1 MSKKPEFTFGGQ
13 PMSLTK
19 STTEAAIRVSK
30 GAAMPPGTSRNS
42 RSVDDFT
49 LIKTSRAMD
58 AKLDALRKR
67 PEVQNGTHV
76 YYVNGETDI
85 PYIPTGK
92 MYVEFLSDSNI
103 VEHYDLFEKY
113 HLTVLEVVFPGAYRL
128 QVTPESPN
136 PIKCIIALQKHK
148 KVLVA
153 EPDLATVPISYEFDV
168 PRGSFSLTQWHH
180 ENLGAAIPI
189 IDIPNAVFGSS
200 HFKRGADSRV
210 KDAWKAMGSLGSKN
224 IKIAV
229 IDTGFY
235 TEHPMLWGDGTK
247 IRAPY
252 NAVTNT
258 SDAGPFYTTVHGDT
272 DVFEHGTSCAAVA
285 AGTLQNGVIGVAPN
299 SRIIPIRLD
308 MLTNE
313 TIINAFKH
321 AMLNGADVISCSL
334 GYPKPHLLPTD
345 VANFIRQVA
354 RTGRGG
360 KGIPIFIAAGNANPA
375 SNGVPREVSDFAAH
389 PDVCCIT
396 ASNSLDESSSY
407 SFFGSNALI
416 TAPTNGNDGVG
427 ITTASVQM
435 SGGGADA
442 TYVSGFGGTSS
453 AAPLAAGVAALMLSV
468 NPNLTA
474 LQIKQLMAKHAE
486 KIPARYD
493 ANGHST
499 HVGYGRIN
507 ALKLVQAAAGGGT
520 AATPTPVPTPTPAPR
535 PVPSPG
541 PVGPPPP
548 ASVTSRKGVV
558 TSKFL
563 NVRDNPSLTANKV
576 ARLNEG
582 DRIEVLE
589 FVGEWYKIGIG
600 KYVNRDFVRLTTA
613 EVVASGKVVSKFL
626 NVRSGPS
633 TSHAK
638 VRQIFLGEKVNV
650 HETTADGWYRINKGE
665 WVLGMHIRLD

>member
-1 MSKKPEFTFGGQ
+1 MSKKPSFSFGGKE
-13 PMSLTK
+13 MSLTK

-30 GAAMPPGTSRNS
+30 GADLPPGTSRNS

-49 LIKTSRAMD
+49 LFRSSRAMD

-67 PEVQNGTHV
+67 PEVQSGTHV

-92 MYVEFLSDSNI
+92 MYVEFLSDSNL
-103 VEHYDLFEKY
+103 VEHYNLFEKY

-136 PIKCIIALQKHK
+136 PIKCIMALQKNK
-148 KVLVA
+148 KVLIA
-153 EPDLATVPISYEFDV
+153 EPELATIPISYDFDV

-210 KDAWKAMGSLGSKN
+210 KEAWKAMGSLGSKSL
-224 IKIAV
+224 KIAV
-229 IDTGFY
+229 IDTGFD
-235 TEHPMLWGDGTK
+235 TEHPMLFGDGTK
-247 IRAPY
+247 IRAPF

-308 MLTNE
+308 MLTDE
-313 TIINAFKH
+313 SIINAFRH

-334 GYPKPHLLPTD
+334 GYPKPHSLPTQ
-345 VANFIRQVA
+345 VRNFISQVA
-354 RTGRGG
+354 RSGRGG

-389 PDVCCIT
+389 SDVCCIT
-396 ASNSLDESSSY
+396 ASNSLDEPSSY

-427 ITTASVQM
+427 ITTASVQF
-435 SGGGADA
+435 SNGGLEH

-486 KIPARYD
+486 KIPASYD
-493 ANGHST
+493 SNGHST
-499 HVGYGRIN
+499 RVGYGRIN
-507 ALKLVQAAAGGGT
+507 ALKLVQAASGT
-520 AATPTPVPTPTPAPR
+520 GTSVPTPTPAPAPTPT
-535 PVPSPG
+535 PVPNPTPSG
-541 PVGPPPP
+541 PPP
-548 ASVTSRKGVV
+548 ASVTSRKGIV

-563 NVRDNPSLTANKV
+563 NVRQQPSLTANKIG
-576 ARLNEG
+576 RLNEG
-582 DRIEVLE
+582 DRVEVIE
-589 FVGEWYKIGIG
+589 FVGEWYKIGVG
-600 KYVNRDFVRLTTA
+600 KYVHRDFVRLTSA
-613 EVVASGKVVSKFL
+613 EVVATGKVVSKFL
-626 NVRSGPS
+626 NVRTGPS

-638 VRQIFLGEKVNV
+638 VRQIFLGEKVQV

-665 WVLGMHIRLD
+665 WVLGLHIRLD